1 MATRKTTP
9 ASEPIA
15 PRHLWLAGL
24 GLAAVARREAGN
36 AACTALT
43 AANDLRTRATTLAA
57 DTGAVVRGSLLTLR
71 QKIEPALGELGEA
84 VEARFSPLFV
94 GIGRHGAGLHVVLRR
109 GDAQRQRGKL
119 AMRSGQF
126 ILRARR
132 DGQTHPGYME

>member
-71 QKIEPALGELGEA
+71 EKIEPALGELGEA

-94 GIGRHGAGLHVVLRR
+94 GIGIVRPTAKRAPRTGRR
-109 GDAQRQRGKL
+109 PAAKK
-119 AMRSGQF
+119 AP
-126 ILRARR
+126 ARR
-132 DGQTHPGYME
+132 QPRKAPARKARATR